1 MSAVA
6 KIAKRGTGVCGV
18 RLYQKIPARLAK
30 NYDAVSTLVK
40 FCLRRL
46 APEGLLPKPPQT
58 SELELFVSYLR
69 PVFRRR
75 RHLRNKVR
83 FVQRSVANNVADYLK
98 VNFAA
103 AKKLLIRRQSLQNE
117 NTQRIIRY
125 AVKKIN
131 FRL

>member
-6 KIAKRGTGVCGV
+6 KIAKRGTDEYAV
-18 RLYQKIPARLAK
+18 RAFIKKIPARLAK
-30 NYDAVSTLVK
+30 NYDAVSALVK

-46 APEGLLPKPPQT
+46 APEGLPPKPPQT
-58 SELELFVSYLR
+58 SGLELFVSYLR

-83 FVQRSVANNVADYLK
+83 FVQRSVANNVAGYLK
-98 VNFAA
+98 INFAV
-103 AKKLLIRRQSLQNE
+103 AKKLPIRRQSSQNE

-125 AVKKIN
+125 ATKKNKI
-131 FRL
+131 

>member
-6 KIAKRGTGVCGV
+6 KITKRGTDEYAV

-30 NYDAVSTLVK
+30 NYDVVSAVAK

-46 APEGLLPKPPQT
+46 APEGLPPKPPQT
-58 SELELFVSYLR
+58 SGLELFVSYLR

-83 FVQRSVANNVADYLK
+83 FVQRSVANNAAGYLK
-98 VNFAA
+98 INFAA
-103 AKKLLIRRQSLQNE
+103 AKKLLIRRQSSQNE
-117 NTQRIIRY
+117 NTQRIIRC
-125 AVKKIN
+125 AAKK
-131 FRL
+131 

>member
-6 KIAKRGTGVCGV
+6 KIAKRGTDEYAV

-30 NYDAVSTLVK
+30 NYDAAGALVK

-46 APEGLLPKPPQT
+46 APEGLPPKPPQT
-58 SELELFVSYLR
+58 SGLELFVSYLR
-69 PVFRRR
+69 PVFRRQ

-83 FVQRSVANNVADYLK
+83 FVQRSVANDAADHLK
-98 VNFAA
+98 INFAA

-125 AVKKIN
+125 AAKK
-131 FRL
+131 

>member
-6 KIAKRGTGVCGV
+6 KIAKRGTDEYAV

-30 NYDAVSTLVK
+30 NYDAAGALVK

-46 APEGLLPKPPQT
+46 APEGLQPNPPQT
-58 SELELFVSYLR
+58 SGLELFVSYLR
-69 PVFRRR
+69 PVFRRQ

-83 FVQRSVANNVADYLK
+83 FVQRSVANDAADHLK
-98 VNFAA
+98 INFAA
-103 AKKLLIRRQSLQNE
+103 AKRLLIRRQSLQNE

-125 AVKKIN
+125 AAKK
-131 FRL
+131 

>member
-6 KIAKRGTGVCGV
+6 KIAKRGTDEYAV

-30 NYDAVSTLVK
+30 NYDVVSAVAK

-46 APEGLLPKPPQT
+46 APEGLPPKPSQT
-58 SELELFVSYLR
+58 SGLELFVSYLR

-83 FVQRSVANNVADYLK
+83 FVQRSVANNAAGYLK
-98 VNFAA
+98 INFAA
-103 AKKLLIRRQSLQNE
+103 AKKLLIRRQSSQNK

-125 AVKKIN
+125 ATKKNKI
-131 FRL
+131 

>member
-1 MSAVA
+1 M
-6 KIAKRGTGVCGV
+6 

-30 NYDAVSTLVK
+30 NYDAVSALVK

-46 APEGLLPKPPQT
+46 ASEGLLPKPPQT
-58 SELELFVSYLR
+58 SGLELFVSYPR
-69 PVFRRR
+69 PIFRRR

-83 FVQRSVANNVADYLK
+83 FVQRSVANDAADHLK

-103 AKKLLIRRQSLQNE
+103 AKKLPIRRQSSQNK

-125 AVKKIN
+125 AAKK
-131 FRL
+131 

>member
-6 KIAKRGTGVCGV
+6 KIAKCGTDEYAV
-18 RLYQKIPARLAK
+18 RAFIKKIPARLAK
-30 NYDAVSTLVK
+30 NYDAVSALAK

-46 APEGLLPKPPQT
+46 APEGLPPKPPQT
-58 SELELFVSYLR
+58 SGLELFVSYPR
-69 PVFRRR
+69 PIFRRR

-83 FVQRSVANNVADYLK
+83 FVQRSVANDAVDHLK

-103 AKKLLIRRQSLQNE
+103 AKKLPIRRQSSQNK

-125 AVKKIN
+125 AAKK
-131 FRL
+131 

>member
-6 KIAKRGTGVCGV
+6 KIAKRSTDEYAV
-18 RLYQKIPARLAK
+18 RAFIKKIPARLAK
-30 NYDAVSTLVK
+30 NYDVVSALVK

-58 SELELFVSYLR
+58 SGLELFVSYLR

-75 RHLRNKVR
+75 RHLRNKVLFGR
-83 FVQRSVANNVADYLK
+83 KRRRGPSKDKFCRR
-98 VNFAA
+98 
-103 AKKLLIRRQSLQNE
+103 KKLLIRRQSSKNK

-125 AVKKIN
+125 AAKK
-131 FRL
+131 

>member
-1 MSAVA
+1 MSEVA
-6 KIAKRGTGVCGV
+6 KITKRGTDEYAV

-30 NYDAVSTLVK
+30 NYDAVSALVK

-46 APEGLLPKPPQT
+46 APEGLPPKPPQT
-58 SELELFVSYLR
+58 SGLELFVSY
-69 PVFRRR
+69 PHSVFRRR
-75 RHLRNKVR
+75 RHLRDEMR

-103 AKKLLIRRQSLQNE
+103 AKELPIRRQSSQNK

-125 AVKKIN
+125 AAKK
-131 FRL
+131 